1 MTSEQIHAW
10 LAQRV
15 QDDAGCMV
23 WQRACNGD
31 GAPVASVDGQRA
43 RSVRRWLYAQLVG
56 PVGSHKRVMTTCC
69 TPACVAPGHL
79 VALLPR
85 QINAHL
91 SAAGRFATPARR
103 AANLR
108 AGRATAIHSPEV
120 AARARA
126 LRAQGLTLSQ
136 ISKATGMSISIAS
149 RVCRGEAWRTE
160 IPGATVFSWGG
171 QP

>member
-1 MTSEQIHAW
+1 MTREQIHAW
-10 LAQRV
+10 LALRV
-15 QDDAGCMV
+15 QEDEGCLI
-23 WQRACNGD
+23 WQRARNSD

-56 PVGSHKRVMTTCC
+56 PLGGSRRVMTTCC
-69 TPACVAPGHL
+69 TTACVAPEHL

-85 QINAHL
+85 QINARL

-126 LRAQGLTLSQ
+126 LRAEGLTLSQ
-136 ISKATGMSISIAS
+136 ISQATGMSVSIAS
-149 RVCRGEAWRTE
+149 RVCRGETWRTE
-160 IPGATVFSWGG
+160 IPGASVFSWGG